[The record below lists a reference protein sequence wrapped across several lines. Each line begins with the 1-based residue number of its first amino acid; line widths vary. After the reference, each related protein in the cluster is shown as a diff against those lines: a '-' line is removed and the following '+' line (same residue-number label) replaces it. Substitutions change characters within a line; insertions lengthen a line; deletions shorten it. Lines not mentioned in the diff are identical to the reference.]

1 VTTHTD
7 PLDALGADLHA
18 AIGRMIA
25 RRERRRKLS
34 RLGVLSLVLVVA
46 TSTVALA
53 SDSIG
58 LHTFGL
64 DSGRFTLLGGGRTED
79 RAGYITARD
88 NQTGYTSVFQV
99 TEDDGLDRY
108 AAFELHQRTA
118 AAAGTRE
125 DGEDCSAGELTR
137 AQVVALE
144 TLAASFT
151 PGTMV
156 PDRSNPPAHTHAKA
170 AVDASVDRA
179 FAGQRCSGL
188 RYAGEIGLL
197 VYAKVE
203 PVRNLMPGARAAAQ
217 RALGG

>member
-18 AIGRMIA
+18 AVGRRIA
-25 RRERRRKLS
+25 RRQRRRKLS
-34 RLGVLSLVLVVA
+34 RLGVLSLVLA
-46 TSTVALA
+46 AAMSTVALA

-64 DSGRFTLLGGGRTED
+64 DSGRFTLLGGERTDD
-79 RAGYITARD
+79 RAGYITVRD
-88 NQTGYTSVFQV
+88 NQTGHTSVFQIA
-99 TEDDGLDRY
+99 EDDGLDRY

-144 TLAASFT
+144 TLAASFA

-156 PDRSNPPAHTHAKA
+156 PDRSSPPAHAQAKA
-170 AVDASVDRA
+170 AVDGAVDRA
-179 FAGQRCSGL
+179 FAGRTCSGL
-188 RYAGEIGLL
+188 RYAGEIALL

-203 PVRNLMPGARAAAQ
+203 PVGDLMPGARAAAR
-217 RALGG
+217 RALG